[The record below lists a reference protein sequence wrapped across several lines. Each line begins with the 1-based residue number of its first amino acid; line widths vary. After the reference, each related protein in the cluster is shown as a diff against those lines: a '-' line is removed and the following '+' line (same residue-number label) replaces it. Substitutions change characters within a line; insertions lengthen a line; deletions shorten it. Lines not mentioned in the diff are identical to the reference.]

1 MKLFFRLIKKL
12 AAAAAILWLS
22 TAVAA
27 EPASEV
33 ATPLPGVLR
42 IHYHRN
48 AGDYKDYGLWL
59 WDEVKKPSTDWPRG
73 ACAFVG
79 KDDFGAYADVEL
91 LENAAQVG
99 FLVVNLRTG
108 EKEGGSKTLKI
119 NEKNEVWI
127 TEHDDNVYDSGKC
140 ELKPEI
146 CLATVISSGRV
157 QIKMN
162 TLTGLTSNVLE
173 SGLILKDRSGKPVKL
188 IDSVPGTGNTLTL
201 TAAFTA
207 DRAPLSITFAG
218 RTLTAYPDWQLIDRL
233 YGCDDPHLGCRLTDD
248 QAVFKLWAPMAES
261 VDLLFFDA
269 DDQTKELRRISMRR
283 GQKGIWQTDVK
294 TADFQNQSRLEGIFY
309 QFEVCNPGLPPKR
322 VLDPYARSMAAVT
335 VDATG
340 QSAGSSGDFVGK
352 AAIVA
357 PEKYG
362 PQLSHPVIPG
372 YQKREDAVIYEVH
385 VRDLTSD
392 PSIEKDLHH
401 RWGTYRAL
409 IDKLPYI
416 KTLGVTHIQ
425 LLPVMAWY
433 FGDETAMGQRELE
446 YRAKNNNYNWGYD
459 PQNYFSPD
467 GAYSEKPADPK
478 ARIAEL
484 KELIDAIHQAGMGVI
499 LDVVYTHMARASFLN
514 DIVPD
519 YYFFRD
525 GNGTFLG
532 DFGNNLATNRK
543 MAARLLH
550 DSVKYWFSEYKIDGM
565 RFDMMG
571 DATAE
576 AIQSAFDIAAAINPQ
591 AIFIGEGWRTFKG
604 HLEDKALTGK
614 GADQDWMDKTDS
626 VGVFSDEFRNELKSG
641 FGCEGEPMFLTGG
654 PRRIA
659 KIFANIMAQPSNTP
673 ADSPGDMVQY
683 IEAHDNL
690 PLYDV
695 IAQSIKKDPETAAND
710 QEIHRRIRL
719 GNAILLT
726 AQGTIMLHAGQEY
739 GRSKQWLA
747 DSTPEQKFHHFL
759 DADGKPF
766 KHPYFIHDSYDSS
779 DAINRFDW
787 AKVTDIARYETNMT
801 TVEYTRGLIALR
813 RSSDAFR
820 LGSKALVDSNV
831 KLIDAPEIAVEDLL
845 IAYNCMATDGTIF
858 HIMVNA
864 DSKAR
869 TLTVNFDLQKC
880 EVVVDG
886 WQAGIKAIAKPVGIN
901 LNGSQVTLEPLTA
914 AVIRERD

>member
-1 MKLFFRLIKKL
+1 MNLFLRLIKKL
-12 AAAAAILWLS
+12 AAAAAILWLT
-22 TAVAA
+22 TAVTA
-27 EPASEV
+27 EPEPEPEA
-33 ATPLPGVLR
+33 PLPGILR

-48 AGDYKDYGLWL
+48 ANDYQNYGLWL
-59 WDEVKKPSTDWPRG
+59 WDEVKKPSTDWPGG
-73 ACAFVG
+73 ASTFSS
-79 KDDFGAYADVEL
+79 KDSFGAYVDVEL

-99 FLVVNLRTG
+99 FLVVNLKTG
-108 EKEGGSKTLKI
+108 EKEGGSKTVQI
-119 NEKNEVWI
+119 TDKNEVWI
-127 TEHDDNVYDSGKC
+127 TENDDNVYNSAKC
-140 ELKPEI
+140 ELKPEL
-146 CLATVISSGRV
+146 CLAKVMSSGRV
-157 QIKMN
+157 LLQMN
-162 TLTGLTSNVLE
+162 TLNGITRDVLK
-173 SGLILKDRSGKPVKL
+173 SGLIIKDRSGKPVEI
-188 IDSVPGTGNTLTL
+188 IDSVAGTGNNLTL

-218 RTLTAYPDWQLIDRL
+218 KTVTAPPDWQLVDQL
-233 YGCDDPHLGCRLTDD
+233 YGCDDPHLGCRLIGD
-248 QAVFKLWAPMAES
+248 QAEFKLWAPLAEK

-283 GQKGIWQTDVK
+283 GQQGIWQTDVR
-294 TADFQNQSRLEGIFY
+294 AGDFQAKSSLEGIFY
-309 QFEVCNPGLPPKR
+309 QYEVCNPGLPAKR
-322 VLDPYARSMAAVT
+322 VLDPYARSMAPVT
-335 VDATG
+335 VDAAG
-340 QSAGSSGDFVGK
+340 LSAGSSGDFVGK

-362 PQLSHPVIPG
+362 PKLGHPVIPG

-392 PSIEKDLHH
+392 PAIAKDLRH

-433 FGDETAMGQRELE
+433 FGDETGMGRRELE

-467 GAYSEKPADPK
+467 GAYSEKPHDPK

-499 LDVVYTHMARASFLN
+499 LDVVYTHMAKASFLN

-519 YYFFRD
+519 YYFFKD
-525 GNGTFLG
+525 CNGTFLG

-543 MAARLLH
+543 MSARLLH

-576 AIQSAFDIAAAINPQ
+576 AIQSAFDIAIAINPQ
-591 AIFIGEGWRTFKG
+591 ALFIGEGWRTFKG
-604 HLEDKALTGK
+604 HLEDEALAGK

-659 KIFANIMAQPSNTP
+659 KLIANIRAQPSNTP

-695 IAQSIKKDPETAAND
+695 IAQSIKKDPEIPANNL
-710 QEIHRRIRL
+710 EIHRRIRL
-719 GNAILLT
+719 GNTILLT
-726 AQGTIMLHAGQEY
+726 SQGTVMLHAGQEY

-747 DSTPEQKFHHFL
+747 ESTPEQKFHTFL
-759 DADGKPF
+759 DADGKTL
-766 KHPYFIHDSYDSS
+766 KHPNLFLDSYYS
-779 DAINRFDW
+779 
-787 AKVTDIARYETNMT
+787 
-801 TVEYTRGLIALR
+801 
-813 RSSDAFR
+813 
-820 LGSKALVDSNV
+820 
-831 KLIDAPEIAVEDLL
+831 
-845 IAYNCMATDGTIF
+845 
-858 HIMVNA
+858 
-864 DSKAR
+864 
-869 TLTVNFDLQKC
+869 
-880 EVVVDG
+880 
-886 WQAGIKAIAKPVGIN
+886 
-901 LNGSQVTLEPLTA
+901 
-914 AVIRERD
+914 